1 MAKRRLFSVS
11 TQSVYSAGVGLE
23 RPSVLPVIQ
32 DAVMLTHLTD
42 VLSNILGITLYA
54 RAQSTFKKSA
64 RSKVQVAGLDVEH
77 GMIVNPKPPV
87 ATFFRPELDER

>member
-1 MAKRRLFSVS
+1 MMAKRRLFSAS

-32 DAVMLTHLTD
+32 DAVMLTHSTD

-54 RAQSTFKKSA
+54 RAQSTFKSPPAVKSKSPDWMLS
-64 RSKVQVAGLDVEH
+64 RG
-77 GMIVNPKPPV
+77 
-87 ATFFRPELDER
+87 